1 MLHPRSAPRAD
12 TGRRPATTAVTA
24 IVALCLAL
32 LATVQDPAAA
42 ATITPDPAAGWH
54 GRAVA
59 RPHDPI
65 AMPTATR
72 GWEAGP
78 IRRGTGLTSAGG
90 SRRVREVQRA
100 LRRLGYRPGP
110 ADGRFG
116 PRTEAAVRWFQ
127 IKHGI
132 PAVGA
137 VGAGTLTHLR
147 ERTGPGATAAEPGS
161 RIARP
166 ATTGEP
172 VQPLPLPPAPAS
184 GRSNLGPP
192 IWAWPAGLV
201 TAGLLV
207 IALLV
212 ARRRR
217 GRPVIVPVTWPLWA
231 EGRRHDDPDA
241 GRFSGAVRAV
251 AVPREGGKEATHYL
265 VAAGEADP
273 FWVAHDE
280 LEELKPPPAEPIPA
294 DGPLAIGYVQVPP
307 GARHERAFHDHV
319 TAIEAECR
327 RRGWQLEQVVRETEP
342 SPGSRGE
349 RRGLVHALERI
360 ADAEAGA
367 FVVADLRHLTRS
379 ASELSTLLEWFADSE
394 ATLVALDVGLDT
406 ASAESAVTRRA
417 IASIGAWES
426 ERELS
431 PEQSDLLERI
441 VRMRAEGLAIEEI
454 ARALTAEAPRASRR
468 RTAEVH
474 SLAEARQA
482 RRHSAG
488 GPRHGR
494 SA

>member
-1 MLHPRSAPRAD
+1 MLHPRSAPRAG
-12 TGRRPATTAVTA
+12 TRRRPALAA
-24 IVALCLAL
+24 LVALCLAV
-32 LATVQDPAAA
+32 LAAVPQPAA
-42 ATITPDPAAGWH
+42 ATITPDPSAGWH

-65 AMPTATR
+65 AMSIVAR

-78 IRRGTGLTSAGG
+78 VRRGTGLISADG

-100 LRRLGYRPGP
+100 LRRLGYRPGRV
-110 ADGRFG
+110 DGRFG
-116 PRTEAAVRWFQ
+116 SRTESAVRWFQ

-132 PAVGA
+132 PAVGV

-147 ERTGPGATAAEPGS
+147 ERTAPRATAAEPGS

-166 ATTGEP
+166 TLAGNP
-172 VQPLPLPPAPAS
+172 VQPPAPTAAAAPAAVS
-184 GRSNLGPP
+184 GRSDSGPP
-192 IWAWPAGLV
+192 GWAWPAGLV
-201 TAGLLV
+201 AVGLLV
-207 IALLV
+207 AGSMA
-212 ARRRR
+212 ARRGRR
-217 GRPVIVPVTWPLWA
+217 RPVIVPVTWPLWA
-231 EGRRHDDPDA
+231 EGRRHDDTDPS
-241 GRFSGAVRAV
+241 RFSGAVRAV
-251 AVPREGGKEATHYL
+251 AVPREGGEEATHYL
-265 VAAGEADP
+265 VATADADP
-273 FWVAHDE
+273 FWVAQDE
-280 LEELKPPPAEPIPA
+280 LDELKPSPAEPGPS
-294 DGPLAIGYVQVPP
+294 DGPTAIGYVQVPP
-307 GARHERAFHDHV
+307 GAGSEQAFRDHV

-379 ASELSTLLEWFADSE
+379 ASELSTLIEWFADSE

-406 ASAESAVTRRA
+406 ANAESALTRRA
-417 IASIGAWES
+417 IASIGAWETA
-426 ERELS
+426 RELS

-441 VRMRAEGLAIEEI
+441 VRMRADGLAIDDI
-454 ARALTAEAPRASRR
+454 ASALTTDPPRTTRR
-468 RTAEVH
+468 RAAEIH
-474 SLAEARQA
+474 NLADA
-482 RRHSAG
+482 RRARHHTSG

>member
-147 ERTGPGATAAEPGS
+147 ERTGPRATAAEPGS

-172 VQPLPLPPAPAS
+172 VQPLPLPPAPATRTLRPRAADLGVA
-184 GRSNLGPP
+184 GRPRHCGP
-192 IWAWPAGLV
+192 ARHRPAGRPA
-201 TAGLLV
+201 TTGAPGHRAGDLAAV
-207 IALLV
+207 G
-212 ARRRR
+212 R
-217 GRPVIVPVTWPLWA
+217 G
-231 EGRRHDDPDA
+231 
-241 GRFSGAVRAV
+241 
-251 AVPREGGKEATHYL
+251 
-265 VAAGEADP
+265 
-273 FWVAHDE
+273 
-280 LEELKPPPAEPIPA
+280 
-294 DGPLAIGYVQVPP
+294 
-307 GARHERAFHDHV
+307 
-319 TAIEAECR
+319 
-327 RRGWQLEQVVRETEP
+327 P
-342 SPGSRGE
+342 SSR
-349 RRGLVHALERI
+349 
-360 ADAEAGA
+360 
-367 FVVADLRHLTRS
+367 
-379 ASELSTLLEWFADSE
+379 
-394 ATLVALDVGLDT
+394 
-406 ASAESAVTRRA
+406 
-417 IASIGAWES
+417 
-426 ERELS
+426 
-431 PEQSDLLERI
+431 
-441 VRMRAEGLAIEEI
+441 
-454 ARALTAEAPRASRR
+454 
-468 RTAEVH
+468 
-474 SLAEARQA
+474 
-482 RRHSAG
+482 
-488 GPRHGR
+488 
-494 SA
+494 

>member
-1 MLHPRSAPRAD
+1 M
-12 TGRRPATTAVTA
+12 
-24 IVALCLAL
+24 
-32 LATVQDPAAA
+32 
-42 ATITPDPAAGWH
+42 
-54 GRAVA
+54 
-59 RPHDPI
+59 
-65 AMPTATR
+65 
-72 GWEAGP
+72 
-78 IRRGTGLTSAGG
+78 
-90 SRRVREVQRA
+90 
-100 LRRLGYRPGP
+100 
-110 ADGRFG
+110 
-116 PRTEAAVRWFQ
+116 
-127 IKHGI
+127 
-132 PAVGA
+132 
-137 VGAGTLTHLR
+137 
-147 ERTGPGATAAEPGS
+147 
-161 RIARP
+161 
-166 ATTGEP
+166 
-172 VQPLPLPPAPAS
+172 
-184 GRSNLGPP
+184 
-192 IWAWPAGLV
+192 
-201 TAGLLV
+201 
-207 IALLV
+207 
-212 ARRRR
+212 
-217 GRPVIVPVTWPLWA
+217 PVTWPLWA

-406 ASAESAVTRRA
+406 ASAKSAVTRRA